1 MAFWKSQGLVL
12 ASEEGADFGVP
23 YLDSAD
29 TQHAR
34 AVDENSVT
42 IPLWT
47 LVFHDALFSGRHNT
61 TLPDTSGATH
71 IPWYLPN
78 LLWGY
83 YTMWAVPGE
92 DESRNGWK
100 QGFAETLFVEDW
112 HARVGLADMYNHR
125 FLSEDFAVEETQF
138 SNGSAII
145 CNFAPEPRSLEGITI
160 AAGGFHMR

>member
-1 MAFWKSQGLVL
+1 M
-12 ASEEGADFGVP
+12 P
-23 YLDSAD
+23 YLDSVD

-34 AVDENSVT
+34 AVDDNAVT
-42 IPLWT
+42 VPLWT
-47 LVFHDALFSGRHNT
+47 LVFHDAIFSGRHNT
-61 TLPDTSGATH
+61 TVPDRSGATH

-92 DESRNGWK
+92 DESRDGWK

-112 HARVGLADMYNHR
+112 HARIGLDDMCNHR

-145 CNFAPEPRSLEGITI
+145 ANFAPEARSVEGITI
-160 AAGGFHMR
+160 AAGGFYMR